1 MRLLLMR
8 HANTEK
14 PKSNNDFELLLT
26 ARGKLEAAASAK
38 FLHEYQIDKMLVSYA
53 KRTIQTSSI
62 IQEQVT
68 SANLEIVTE
77 LYNSNQDM
85 IINLLSSQEDHNK
98 HILVIGH
105 NPLIYDVALTLAER
119 NSAKYELLIDTAM
132 PTGRVIVIDFPKIDS
147 WKDIHNAKGNI
158 IEVFTPDITHN

>member
-8 HANTEK
+8 HAETEK
-14 PKSNNDFELLLT
+14 SKGKNDFERLLT
-26 ARGKLEAAASAK
+26 EHGKLEAAAAAR

-53 KRTIQTSSI
+53 KRTMQTSNI

-68 SANLEIVTE
+68 PADLEIVTE
-77 LYNSNQDM
+77 LYNSDQDM

-98 HILVIGH
+98 HILVVGH

-119 NSAKYELLIDTAM
+119 NSAKYELLIDTVM
-132 PTGRVIVIDFPKIDS
+132 PTGRVIVIDFPTIDS
-147 WKDIHNAKGNI
+147 WKDIHNAKGAI
-158 IEVFTPDITHN
+158 TEVFTPDIMSD

>member
-8 HANTEK
+8 HAETEK
-14 PKSNNDFELLLT
+14 TKDNNDFERLLT
-26 ARGKLEAAASAK
+26 EHGKLEAAAAAR

-53 KRTIQTSSI
+53 KRAMQTSNI

-68 SANLEIVTE
+68 PADLEIVTE
-77 LYNSNQDM
+77 LYNSDQDM
-85 IINLLSSQEDHNK
+85 IINLLSFQEDHNK
-98 HILVIGH
+98 HILVVGH

-132 PTGRVIVIDFPKIDS
+132 PTGRVIVIDFPTIDS
-147 WKDIHNAKGNI
+147 WQGIHNAKGTI
-158 IEVFTPDITHN
+158 TEVFTPDIMSD

>member
-14 PKSNNDFELLLT
+14 PKSNNDFERLLT

-38 FLHEYQIDKMLVSYA
+38 FLYEYQIDKMLVSYA

-85 IINLLSSQEDHNK
+85 IINGSVNK
-98 HILVIGH
+98 
-105 NPLIYDVALTLAER
+105 
-119 NSAKYELLIDTAM
+119 
-132 PTGRVIVIDFPKIDS
+132 
-147 WKDIHNAKGNI
+147 
-158 IEVFTPDITHN
+158 